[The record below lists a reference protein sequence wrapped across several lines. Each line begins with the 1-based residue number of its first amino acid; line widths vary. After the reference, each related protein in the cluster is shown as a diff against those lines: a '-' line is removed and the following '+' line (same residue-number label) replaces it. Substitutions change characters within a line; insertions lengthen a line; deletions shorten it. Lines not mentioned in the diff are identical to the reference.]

1 MARREK
7 KPVHKVVMTEGKRNI
22 IQQLLQEYDIETAE
36 DIQDALKDLLGGTI
50 KEMMEAEM
58 DDHLGYQKSE
68 RSDSDDYRN
77 GYKSKRVNSSYGS
90 MDIDVPQDRKSTFE
104 PQIVKK
110 RQKDISGI
118 DQKIISMYAKG
129 MPYLEHHFT
138 TIYMSYTYDDVTT
151 YEDKDIVVPCRAE
164 GSMLMERKV
173 NSLIPDT
180 DQAIQW

>member
-110 RQKDISGI
+110 RQKALFQTLQIKSCLRSKTGKI
-118 DQKIISMYAKG
+118 DRWMRYIQSSILHIQN
-129 MPYLEHHFT
+129 YL
-138 TIYMSYTYDDVTT
+138 IRRNICQ
-151 YEDKDIVVPCRAE
+151 DKQFW
-164 GSMLMERKV
+164 K
-173 NSLIPDT
+173 
-180 DQAIQW
+180 